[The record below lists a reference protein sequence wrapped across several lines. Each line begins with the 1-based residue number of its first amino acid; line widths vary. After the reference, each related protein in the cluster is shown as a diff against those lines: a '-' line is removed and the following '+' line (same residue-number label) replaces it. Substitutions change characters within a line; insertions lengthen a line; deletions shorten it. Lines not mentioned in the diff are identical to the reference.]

1 MHCTNIQPFRMS
13 EELNES
19 VDSPTRS
26 GASLDA
32 FVRLVQAD
40 SIYRQQIVEFAPGDV
55 LMREN
60 EDSRK
65 LWLILDGRLQLTK
78 KTQSGEVMRLD
89 QLGAG
94 ELVGILSFYARDCSF
109 FGVEAISEGKLFYQS
124 WEDFDQLQAGHPDIH
139 IYLQERIRQSFMQR
153 YRRLVS
159 LHLKLERANQ
169 NLHRERQDLQRT
181 IEELEQTRGRLV
193 QQEKLALMGS
203 IVPGIAHELNNPAA
217 SLSRNADYLEG
228 ILQETFTGTGDDD
241 LLQRFWEEGL
251 RATPPDTRE
260 LRERMEMLAK
270 KFPLLSRTLQRRLAA
285 LPLDL
290 IPQKDQSQG
299 DLAWWEQRLRPF
311 EAGRFL
317 YVVRSAA
324 TRITR
329 LVQSLRRYSRPATDE
344 MRPLD
349 LATGVQDTLLIL
361 GSLLRDVE
369 LQTEFGSVP
378 KINGIEHELNQVWTN
393 LIVNA
398 VEAMDQSGHLS
409 IECKTNAQGEAEL
422 IFADSGPGVSAGARE
437 SIFEPNYTT
446 KAKGGSF
453 GLGLGLSISKAIVQ
467 KHGGKVSV
475 ENNQPHGAKFK
486 VILPATA
493 D

>member
-1 MHCTNIQPFRMS
+1 MS
-13 EELNES
+13 E
-19 VDSPTRS
+19 DPTEHAEFSARD
-26 GASLDA
+26 GVPLDA
-32 FVRLVQAD
+32 FLRMVEAD
-40 SIYRQQIVEFAPGDV
+40 SGYRQRIVEFSKGDV

-60 EDSRK
+60 ENSRK
-65 LWLILDGRLQLTK
+65 LWLILEGDLQLTK
-78 KTQSGEVMRLD
+78 STESGEILRLD
-89 QLGAG
+89 QLGPG
-94 ELVGILSFYARDCSF
+94 ELVGILSFYARDRGF
-109 FGVEAISEGKLFYQS
+109 FGVEATSNGKLFYQS
-124 WEDFDQLQAGHPDIH
+124 WEEFNQLQSGHPRVFAF
-139 IYLQERIRQSFMQR
+139 LQERIRQSFMQR

-169 NLHRERQDLQRT
+169 NLNQERQDLQRT
-181 IEELEQTRGRLV
+181 IEELELTRGRLV

-228 ILQETFTGTGDDD
+228 ILQEIFTGTGKDTT
-241 LLQRFWEEGL
+241 LRQYWEEGL

-260 LRERMEMLAK
+260 LRERMKMLAE
-270 KFPLLSRTLQRRLAA
+270 KFPQISRTLQRRLAA

-290 IPQKDQSQG
+290 IPQQDHSKG
-299 DLAWWEQRLRPF
+299 DPAWWEQRLRPF

-329 LVQSLRRYSRPATDE
+329 LVQSLRRYSRPASDE

-349 LATGVQDTLLIL
+349 LALGVQDTLLIL

-369 LQTEFGSVP
+369 LQTNFGSVP

-398 VEAMDQSGHLS
+398 VEAMDHRGSLS
-409 IECKTNAQGEAEL
+409 IECKTNAHGEAEL
-422 IFADSGPGVSAGARE
+422 TFADSGPGVSAEAIE

-446 KAKGGSF
+446 KAKGGNF

-467 KHGGKVSV
+467 KHGGQITV
-475 ENNQPHGAKFK
+475 EKNHPQGAKFS
-486 VILPATA
+486 VRLPVSGV
-493 D
+493 